1 MAMKDLN
8 KLIKNMSP
16 ELSENEYVFCTIN
29 QDVDIKFMPKMIF
42 REKEGTTLILE
53 KKQAD
58 EYNLEYA
65 SVWKLITLN
74 VNSDLEAVGFLAKIT
89 EVLANEEI
97 SVNAV
102 SAYYHD
108 HLFVPTDKSE
118 QALEALTNLHN
129 S

>member
-1 MAMKDLN
+1 MTIKDLN

-118 QALEALTNLHN
+118 
-129 S
+129 